1 MYAMDHTLHTEHR
14 SDERRSRWD
23 WRRAGTTASTGTATI
38 DPTATTATNEVD
50 TTAVHQF
57 LD

>member
-23 WRRAGTTASTGTATI
+23 WRRAGTAASTSTATI
-38 DPTATTATNEVD
+38 DPVAANTITEVETA
-50 TTAVHQF
+50 AVHQF

>member
-23 WRRAGTTASTGTATI
+23 WRRAGTAAPTSTATI
-38 DPTATTATNEVD
+38 DPATADVEATP
-50 TTAVHQF
+50 VHQF